1 MMPEIET
8 IEQRMSDRIQNTS
21 QAAALKPRGAATGW
35 SATTVWSFA
44 TLILLT
50 GLFLY
55 FPAKAQNPNIELIL
69 AERLLVQPN
78 KQTPIAI
85 QIEPSEQLPN
95 GAFVRMR
102 GLPSDATLTQG
113 YRVNQKGTWAVPI
126 KSLMKL
132 RITIPSQIEQP
143 VPVQVQ
149 LTTLSGEIFAERQT
163 TLIMGPSP
171 LAPPQLA
178 SKRQKSASEARQR
191 AADVIAA
198 TSTLAVGEKK
208 SGDTNSAG
216 SSTQTAAPVTANPAA
231 SSSPA
236 QRLLQRGHSFLL
248 DGNISIARQFYQ
260 RSAKLGLATAA
271 IAMAS
276 TYDPNE
282 LPKLG
287 LVDLPGSKDEARKWY
302 EKAKEMGSPVA
313 DDRLQRLTAE

>member
-1 MMPEIET
+1 MPEINT
-8 IEQRMSDRIQNTS
+8 ILQPTHHGSHAAGMMMATNPSRAKPLRSEPINW
-21 QAAALKPRGAATGW
+21 ALAALALITTLLLQS
-35 SATTVWSFA
+35 SAH
-44 TLILLT
+44 
-50 GLFLY
+50 
-55 FPAKAQNPNIELIL
+55 AQTQNIELIL
-69 AERLLVQPN
+69 AERLLIQPN

-85 QIEPSEQLPN
+85 QIEPNEPLPN

-102 GLPSDATLTQG
+102 GLPTNATLNQG
-113 YRVNQKGTWAVPI
+113 YRVNKSGTWAVPI
-126 KSLMKL
+126 KSLRQL
-132 RITIPSQIEQP
+132 RITIPQQIENP
-143 VPVQVQ
+143 VPVKVQ

-178 SKRQKSASEARQR
+178 SKQQKSASEARQR

-208 SGDTNSAG
+208 QDNTNTASSTTQTTAPVAANSA
-216 SSTQTAAPVTANPAA
+216 
-231 SSSPA
+231 SSPA

-287 LVDLPGSKDEARKWY
+287 LVDLPGSKYDARKWY
-302 EKAKEMGSPVA
+302 ERAKEMGSPVA
-313 DDRLQRLTAE
+313 QDRLQRLSAE

>member
-1 MMPEIET
+1 MPEIET
-8 IEQRMSDRIQNTS
+8 IEPRMNDRIRNIS
-21 QAAALKPRGAATGW
+21 QAATLAPSGPVAWW
-35 SATTVWSFA
+35 SASTVWSFVMIALA
-44 TLILLT
+44 TS
-50 GLFLY
+50 LFLH
-55 FPAKAQNPNIELIL
+55 FPAQAQTQNIELIL

-102 GLPSDATLTQG
+102 GLPSNATLTQG
-113 YRVNQKGTWAVPI
+113 YRVNKSGTWAVPI
-126 KSLMKL
+126 KSLTKL
-132 RITIPSQIEQP
+132 RITIPNQIEEP
-143 VPVQVQ
+143 VPVKVQ
-149 LTTLSGEIFAERQT
+149 LTTLSGKIYAERQT

-178 SKRQKSASEARQR
+178 SKRQKSASETRQR

-208 SGDTNSAG
+208 SSDSDSSG
-216 SSTQTAAPVTANPAA
+216 STSQPTAPVTANPAA
-231 SSSPA
+231 SSPA

-302 EKAKEMGSPVA
+302 EKAKGMGSPVA
-313 DDRLQRLTAE
+313 EDRLQRLSAE

>member
-1 MMPEIET
+1 MPEIEA
-8 IEQRMSDRIQNTS
+8 IERSMIDRIRNTS
-21 QAAALKPRGAATGW
+21 QAAALTTPRSVTW
-35 SATTVWSFA
+35 PTSTHVWSSAVLVLF
-44 TLILLT
+44 TS
-50 GLFLY
+50 LFLN
-55 FPAKAQNPNIELIL
+55 FPAKAQNQNIELIL

-85 QIEPSEQLPN
+85 QIEPSERLPN

-102 GLPSDATLTQG
+102 GLPSNATLTQG
-113 YRVNQKGTWAVPI
+113 YRVNKSGTWAVPI

-132 RITIPSQIEQP
+132 RITIPNQIEQP
-143 VPVQVQ
+143 VPVKVQ
-149 LTTLSGEIFAERQT
+149 LTTLSGEIYAERQT
-163 TLIMGPSP
+163 TLIMGPRP

-198 TSTLAVGEKK
+198 TSTLAVGENK
-208 SGDTNSAG
+208 SADTNSSG
-216 SSTQTAAPVTANPAA
+216 STSQTTAPVTANPAA